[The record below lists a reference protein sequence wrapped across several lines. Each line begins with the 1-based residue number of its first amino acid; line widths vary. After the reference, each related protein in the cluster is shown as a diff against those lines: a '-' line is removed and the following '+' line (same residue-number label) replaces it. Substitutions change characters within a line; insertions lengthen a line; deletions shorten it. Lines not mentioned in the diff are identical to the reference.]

1 MKVQLDSEWLIEID
15 QNRNHIPFRYREVM
29 ERIPECRGMQGTG
42 RFEWISENQYF
53 ASIRQVIELHII
65 PKMMEEKC
73 NDLPIKFDDYICKC
87 KELTDYFAGKLN
99 ANQNK

>member
-15 QNRNHIPFRYREVM
+15 QHRNHIPFRYREVM
-29 ERIPECRGMQGTG
+29 ERIEGSRETQGTG

-65 PKMMEEKC
+65 PKTVEEKC
-73 NDLPIKFDDYICKC
+73 NDLPIKFDDYVQKV
-87 KELTDYFAGKLN
+87 KELADYFVEKLN